1 MICPAGVKHFHGAAP
16 DSQMVQMT
24 VTGDHREDKGVT
36 WLEEVTDEQYN
47 NLEK

>member
-1 MICPAGVKHFHGAAP
+1 
-16 DSQMVQMT
+16 MT
-24 VTGDHREDKGVT
+24 VTGDHREGKGVT